1 MLYSIL
7 YYIALYAG
15 LLPAL
20 LYFVHKKQKLCTEA
34 IFPFLLLTALA
45 TLYEQIGTE
54 WLQLNTSYWTQ
65 VYSLLEFVTIFYFY
79 ISSLDKKYKIYFN
92 VYRIVFILFYIYS
105 FSYWSEQNALLA
117 KTINKTVISLLVFTA
132 TFLWFKQ
139 LFEKVEIKNLWQSA
153 DFYFVS
159 GLFIYYASTFCLFIL
174 SSFLLE
180 TTSYFYDYWMINV
193 VATLFLRALLS
204 FGVWKMDKV

>member
-1 MLYSIL
+1 L

-20 LYFVHKKQKLCTEA
+20 LYFVRKKQKLCTEA

-117 KTINKTVISLLVFTA
+117 KTINK
-132 TFLWFKQ
+132 
-139 LFEKVEIKNLWQSA
+139 
-153 DFYFVS
+153 
-159 GLFIYYASTFCLFIL
+159 
-174 SSFLLE
+174 
-180 TTSYFYDYWMINV
+180 
-193 VATLFLRALLS
+193 
-204 FGVWKMDKV
+204 